1 MSKECLKYKRA
12 SKKEKEC
19 PLYPNCGYCKFYK
32 VVDNEAQ
39 IKKNMKRKK
48 ILSKLG
54 IGLFYLIMPGA
65 YSFAAV
71 FALTVYL
78 PKDVSLIPLIVFGSY
93 FAMICILLS
102 YTHNKSIEEIFEL
115 KERIKKLEELNK

>member
-1 MSKECLKYKRA
+1 MSKECLKYKRT

-19 PLYPNCGYCKFYK
+19 LLYPNCDCCKFYK
-32 VVDNEAQ
+32 VVDKEAQ

-65 YSFAAV
+65 YSFATV
-71 FALTVYL
+71 FALTIYL
-78 PKDVSLIPLIVFGSY
+78 PKDVRLIPLIGFGSY
-93 FAMICILLS
+93 FAMVCILLS
-102 YTHNKSIEEIFEL
+102 YTHNKSTEEIFEL
-115 KERIKKLEELNK
+115 KKRIKKLEEANK